1 MWQYSNSLHLLSVQY
16 VPGLSA
22 GLSAFHTILVFSLPS
37 FSILDHKSQMGIQC
51 HSSYGTYSDVFLFLT
66 LCNDDFIHRSSQTQI
81 PSPIFLLSWWHCLYF
96 TKTIEAIRWK
106 QMPATKSPNLPAFV
120 PVLLALL
127 TCSPGWA
134 SLFSCFA
141 LSRMLLL
148 EEVSTS
154 PSCICNVSLYRLS
167 STRMQICSGNLRL
180 NRRKQKFLWI
190 FFSCQDPFLSSS
202 REWSKVTVSACSW
215 FISP

>member
-1 MWQYSNSLHLLSVQY
+1 MWQYSDSLHLLSVQY

-22 GLSAFHTILVFSLPS
+22 GLSAFHTILVFSLAS
-37 FSILDHKSQMGIQC
+37 FSILDHKSQMGIQR

-81 PSPIFLLSWWHCLYF
+81 PSPMFLLSWWPCLYF

-106 QMPATKSPNLPAFV
+106 QTPATKSPNLPAFV
-120 PVLLALL
+120 PVLLALP
-127 TCSPGWA
+127 TCYPGWE
-134 SLFSCFA
+134 SLFSSFA

-148 EEVSTS
+148 GEVSTS
-154 PSCICNVSLYRLS
+154 PSCIYNVSLYRLS
-167 STRMQICSGNLRL
+167 STRMQIGSRILRL

-190 FFSCQDPFLSSS
+190 FFSCQESFLLFQ
-202 REWSKVTVSACSW
+202 RVV
-215 FISP
+215 